1 MNFKTYAAVLLGC
14 GFSIENEDGTYR
26 ILDESGEIVA
36 VMGAGKEG
44 NSYVLGVGIL

>member
-1 MNFKTYAAVLLGC
+1 MQPC